1 MQIRTAVLRL
11 FAAEQARRS
20 SGLRLREKERWYHAD
35 AVGRV
40 AARAVETVRRH
51 LHGIAVQIRAVR
63 LVEQN
68 LRHALAVAARADDD
82 AGGRTQNA
90 AGKDLRRAGAAAV
103 HQHDGR
109 LVRQVFSVIAL
120 RAALAALID
129 KINKLSR
136 AGKCAKRRHR
146 RGGKPTAVTAQIH
159 DPCAHGAVIFAHAV
173 LKISP
178 RLRAEAVAVDI
189 AHTVRRADRCIRLH
203 NGGARNDIVL
213 LAAVRVADGDAHLR
227 ALRQAAN
234 GGSARLADK
243 PCALLFTARRA
254 GLALD
259 GDDHI
264 ARFEARFFRAAA
276 LQHGNDRDPIRR
288 IGDLRA
294 DTGKAHFTLH
304 A

>member
-20 SGLRLREKERWYHAD
+20 SGLRLREKERRYHAD

-40 AARAVETVRRH
+40 AARAVEAVRRH

-82 AGGRTQNA
+82 TGGRTQNA

-136 AGKCAKRRHR
+136 TGKCAERRHR
-146 RGGKPTAVTAQIH
+146 RGGESAAVTAQIH

-189 AHTVRRADRCIRLH
+189 AHAVRRADCRIRLH
-203 NGGARNDIVL
+203 NGGARNGIVL
-213 LAAVRVADGDAHLR
+213 LAAVYVADGDAHLR
-227 ALRQAAN
+227 
-234 GGSARLADK
+234 ARLADK
-243 PCALLFTARRA
+243 PCALLFAARRA

-264 ARFEARFFRAAA
+264 ARFEPRLFRAAA
-276 LQHGNDRDPIRR
+276 FQHGNNRDSLRC